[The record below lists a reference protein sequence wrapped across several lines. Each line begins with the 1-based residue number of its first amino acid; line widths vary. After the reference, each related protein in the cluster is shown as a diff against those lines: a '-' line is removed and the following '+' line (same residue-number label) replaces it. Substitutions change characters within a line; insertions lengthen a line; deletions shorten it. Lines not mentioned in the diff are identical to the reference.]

1 MSAVHIALLG
11 VNHRSAPLAL
21 RERLALT
28 DESVPEALRVLG
40 DQADEAYVLSTCNRT
55 ELCVVAHDADPAE
68 ILFAT
73 LADRRDVSRDALA
86 GHTYLFFDDAAVRH
100 LLRVASG
107 LDSMVLGESQILGQV
122 RDAYNLA
129 LAEQTIGR
137 TLGRV
142 LPLAL
147 EVGKRARAETNIGR
161 GAVSPSS
168 VAVQLARRALGSL
181 ERRSVLVI
189 GAGDA
194 AQATVRSLADAGV
207 GDILVANRSF
217 DRAEAVASAV
227 GGVAVPYADLVQALA
242 HADIVISSTGASE
255 HIVTAESLRQ
265 VVDRRDGRP
274 LLCIDIAVPRDIDP
288 AAAELPGIVLHNVDD
303 LEALSEANLQDRG
316 REVAAVEEIVEEG
329 VLEFRTWHVAQ
340 QMLPTIGAL
349 YQKAEAI
356 RRTELERT
364 VRRLP
369 GLSAQERDLLD
380 VMTASIVR
388 RILHGPVA
396 ALKARTGDPDAQDLA
411 QFVQELFALPPGE
424 FEAAGS
430 AR

>member
-1 MSAVHIALLG
+1 MNEYRIALLG
-11 VNHRSAPLAL
+11 VNHRSSPLAL

-28 DESVPEALRVLG
+28 DERVPEALHTLAE
-40 DQADEAYVLSTCNRT
+40 QADEAYVLSTCNRT
-55 ELCVVAHDADPAE
+55 ELVVVARDADPGE
-68 ILFAT
+68 ILFAA
-73 LADRRDVSRDALA
+73 LADRRDVPRDALA

-100 LLRVASG
+100 LFRVACG

-137 TLGRV
+137 TLGRI

-147 EVGKRARAETNIGR
+147 EVGKRARAETAIGL
-161 GAVSPSS
+161 GAISPSS
-168 VAVQLARRALGSL
+168 VAVQLARRALSDL
-181 ERRSVLVI
+181 EQRSVLVI

-194 AQATVRSLADAGV
+194 AQATVRSLVDAGV
-207 GDILVANRSF
+207 GDILVANRSLA
-217 DRAEAVASAV
+217 RAEAVASDV
-227 GGVAVPYADLVQALA
+227 GGTAVPYDGLNEALTR
-242 HADIVISSTGASE
+242 ADIVISSTGAPD
-255 HIVTAESLRQ
+255 HIVTADDLRALSHE
-265 VVDRRDGRP
+265 RGGRP

-288 AAAELPGIVLHNVDD
+288 EAGNVPGVVLYNVDD
-303 LEALSEANLQDRG
+303 LDALSEANLQDRG
-316 REVAAVEEIVEEG
+316 REVAGVEEIVEEG
-329 VLEFRTWHVAQ
+329 VLEYRTWSIAQ
-340 QMLPTIGAL
+340 RVLPTIGAL

-356 RRTELERT
+356 RQTELERT

-369 GLSAQERDLLD
+369 GLSAEERDLLD

-411 QFVQELFALPPGE
+411 LFVQELFALPPEE